1 MRSSR
6 GAARERGGA
15 DGGVCVGG
23 GGLEWRVNGE
33 LELTGV
39 RVAGGGVLGFWGGEL
54 VRERGD
60 WVAGLPLVLKRAR
73 DGEPGLFPE
82 LATATTRWRPRSSTG
97 VAWRGKEAPAWVGV
111 GPGGRG
117 GAACGGGAAGGGL
130 PALPRQ
136 RRRRSAPAAEEAERE
151 RGGRRE
157 LDYFTI
163 SEKFRGPIV
172 KQK

>member
-1 MRSSR
+1 
-6 GAARERGGA
+6 
-15 DGGVCVGG
+15 VGRA
-23 GGLEWRVNGE
+23 GLERRVDGE
-33 LELTGV
+33 LELAGV
-39 RVAGGGVLGFWGGEL
+39 RVAGGGVLGFWGREL

-60 WVAGLPLVLKRAR
+60 WVAGLPMVQKHAR

-82 LATATTRWRPRSSTG
+82 LAMATARWRPRSSTG
-97 VAWRGKEAPAWVGV
+97 VACRGKEAPAWVGV
-111 GPGGRG
+111 GPGGHG

-157 LDYFTI
+157 LDYFAI
-163 SEKFRGPIV
+163 SEKFRGPTV
-172 KQK
+172 NQK